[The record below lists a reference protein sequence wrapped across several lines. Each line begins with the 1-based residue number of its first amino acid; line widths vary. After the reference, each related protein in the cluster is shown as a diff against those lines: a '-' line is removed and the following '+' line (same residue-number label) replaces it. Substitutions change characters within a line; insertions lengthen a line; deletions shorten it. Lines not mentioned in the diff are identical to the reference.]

1 MIKLNLAYSE
11 KSDIVFSKINYPDGQ
26 NDVRILNFLQSNKTT
41 LSFEDIKNS
50 EVEIVSRF
58 NNFID
63 LEFILAATQSLRE
76 LGCED
81 ISLRI
86 PSLFS
91 ARCDRKFVEGGNSYL
106 KDITAPILNLQ
117 NYSSVTV
124 VDVHNFKQAKRR
136 IHNLVNESKL
146 EYLVKEALA
155 ELKGD
160 VGDRSNFVDK
170 KCYIISPDKGAKP
183 RTEVVQSTLIGWK
196 TEVVQCDKVRDMATS
211 KIIGLD
217 VPKQDFEGLDCVIV
231 DDICSRGGTFVE
243 ITKILK
249 QKNCGKVYLI
259 VAHYEGT
266 ADINLL
272 KKSGIE
278 KIFTTN
284 SMLDINNDFIKQI
297 NVF

>member
-124 VDVHNFKQAKRR
+124 VDGLKYGLKCNVCVRTLMLFRALSSRSWSQVEFSAK
-136 IHNLVNESKL
+136 K
-146 EYLVKEALA
+146 
-155 ELKGD
+155 
-160 VGDRSNFVDK
+160 RS
-170 KCYIISPDKGAKP
+170 SPTY
-183 RTEVVQSTLIGWK
+183 RCST
-196 TEVVQCDKVRDMATS
+196 RDTS
-211 KIIGLD
+211 R
-217 VPKQDFEGLDCVIV
+217 E
-231 DDICSRGGTFVE
+231 
-243 ITKILK
+243 
-249 QKNCGKVYLI
+249 
-259 VAHYEGT
+259 H
-266 ADINLL
+266 
-272 KKSGIE
+272 
-278 KIFTTN
+278 
-284 SMLDINNDFIKQI
+284 
-297 NVF
+297 